1 MSIVKTVP
9 EAEATGLVAE
19 LYAEDIEDLGYV
31 PSHSRVMAL
40 NPEAV
45 RGFEQLVRAIAIPMG
60 KRRYEL
66 VTLAAAEAIGSQA
79 CLLAHSRKTLSI
91 LDAEQIT
98 RILRDY
104 REAGLTDAEVA
115 MMDYAARLS
124 SDSSSMTDADS
135 QRLRDAGFSDREIV
149 DITLAAAARNF
160 YSRSLHALAVEV
172 DVPPGL
178 DDAIVAAI
186 TKLPEA

>member
-1 MSIVKTVP
+1 VSIVKTVP
-9 EAEATGLVAE
+9 EEEATGLVAE

-45 RGFEQLVRAIAIPMG
+45 RGFEQLMRAIAIPLG

-91 LDAEQIT
+91 LDAEQIA

-104 REAGLTDAEVA
+104 RDAGLTDAEVA

-124 SDSSSMTDADS
+124 TDSASMTDADS
-135 QRLRDAGFSDREIV
+135 RQLRDAGFTDREIV

-178 DDAIVAAI
+178 DDAIVSAI
-186 TKLPEA
+186 TRQPEA

>member
-45 RGFEQLVRAIAIPMG
+45 RGFEQLMRAIAIPMG

-79 CLLAHSRKTLSI
+79 CLLAHSRKTLTV
-91 LDAEQIT
+91 LDAEQIA

-104 REAGLTDAEVA
+104 RDAGLTDAEVA

-124 SDSSSMTDADS
+124 GDSSSMTDADS

-149 DITLAAAARNF
+149 DITMAAAARNF

-178 DDAIVAAI
+178 DDAIVSAI

>member
-1 MSIVKTVP
+1 MSIVRTVP
-9 EAEATGLVAE
+9 EEEATGIVAE

-31 PSHSRVMAL
+31 PSHSRVMSL

-45 RGFEQLVRAIAIPMG
+45 RAFQQLIRAVAIPMG
-60 KRRYEL
+60 KRRFEL

-79 CLLAHSRKTLSI
+79 CLLAHSRKTLTV
-91 LDAEQIT
+91 LDAEQIA

-104 REAGLTDAEVA
+104 RDAGLTDAEVA

-124 SDSSSMTDADS
+124 TDSSSMSDADS
-135 QRLRDAGFSDREIV
+135 QRLRDADFNDREIV
-149 DITLAAAARNF
+149 DITMAAAARNF
-160 YSRSLHALAVEV
+160 YSRSLHALAVDV

-178 DDAIVAAI
+178 DDAIVSTI
-186 TKLPEA
+186 TKLA

>member
-1 MSIVKTVP
+1 VSIVRTVP
-9 EAEATGLVAE
+9 EEEATGLVAE
-19 LYAEDIEDLGYV
+19 LYAEDVADLGYV

-45 RGFEQLVRAIAIPMG
+45 RAFQQLIRAVAIPMG
-60 KRRYEL
+60 KRRFEL

-79 CLLAHSRKTLSI
+79 CLLAHSRKTLSV
-91 LDAEQIT
+91 LDADQIA

-104 REAGLTDAEVA
+104 RDAGLTEAEVA

-124 SDSSSMTDADS
+124 TDSSSMTDADS
-135 QRLRDAGFSDREIV
+135 QRLRDASFRDREIV
-149 DITLAAAARNF
+149 DITMAAAVRNF

-178 DDAIVAAI
+178 DDAIVSVI
-186 TKLPEA
+186 TRQPEA